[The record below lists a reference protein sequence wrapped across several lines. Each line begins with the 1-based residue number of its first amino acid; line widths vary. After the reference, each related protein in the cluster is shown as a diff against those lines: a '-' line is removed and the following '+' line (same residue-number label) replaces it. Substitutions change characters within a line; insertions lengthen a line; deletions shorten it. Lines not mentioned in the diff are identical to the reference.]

1 MSSLYQDFFADM
13 SPDTGEVIKCT
24 QVVLCTGTFL
34 AGEIHIGRL
43 VVRYCDDTVFMHIY
57 ARFSGMKRFP
67 AGRMGDS
74 PARGLS
80 ESLAKAGFKL
90 GRLQTGTPARLDA
103 RTVNVK
109 DLEMQK
115 GDADPSPFSFL
126 NTTVA
131 NKVSRS
137 TYFNMGGFIDPTQDN
152 QVVCYQT
159 HTTAE
164 THCKIR
170 ESMHLSVHIQET
182 KKG

>member
-1 MSSLYQDFFADM
+1 M

-34 AGEIHIGRL
+34 SGEIHIGRL
-43 VVRYCDDTVFMHIY
+43 VIRHYDAAVFMHVY
-57 ARFSGMKRFP
+57 ARSLGMKRFP

-80 ESLAKAGFKL
+80 ESLARAGFEL

-109 DLEMQK
+109 GMEVQEGNL
-115 GDADPSPFSFL
+115 DPSPFSFL

-137 TYFNMGGFIDPTQDN
+137 MYVRVAGSTNPTQDN
-152 QVVCYQT
+152 QVVCYKT
-159 HTTAE
+159 HTTPE
-164 THCKIR
+164 THSMIR